1 MRCSKNCSTCNCH
14 GPMELTEL
22 EVRLLAL
29 LGQMAFLPLAR
40 KPADEYPVC
49 MELPKS
55 DPQQT
60 GLALACLEKRG
71 LVDISYD
78 APLKGADMN
87 AYEGYSI
94 HGSAALTERGQQAA
108 DLAENLLKEGTEQC

>member
-1 MRCSKNCSTCNCH
+1 MNCSKNCSSCSCH

-22 EVRLLAL
+22 ELRVLAL
-29 LGQMAFLPLAR
+29 LGQVAFLPLAR
-40 KPADEYPVC
+40 KPADEYPIC
-49 MELPKS
+49 MELPEYE
-55 DPQQT
+55 PQQT

-78 APLKGADMN
+78 CPLKGADMT
-87 AYEGYSI
+87 AYAGYTV

-108 DLAENLLKEGTEQC
+108 DIAENLLKEGAEQC